1 MRRSICFCEPNY
13 ALAGEARTW
22 KFIYTPSVNLPKG
35 TRIKFDLQSKGRD
48 IDWEIPSVNLKKG
61 GGVIYAQMGNGKILP
76 ADEVDIPDQFAPQF

>member
-35 TRIKFDLQSKGRD
+35 TQLKFDLQTKGRD
-48 IDWEIPSVNLKKG
+48 IDWEIPSTNLKKL
-61 GGVIYAQMGNGKILP
+61 ATESFMLNLGNGKVIH
-76 ADEVDIPDQFAPQF
+76 ANEIDVPD